1 MSSAAHLVGLGNGS
15 RDWPTLDV
23 PHVGLRPYPEIV
35 DLPETLPAPQEHLPE
50 VIRALL
56 KEEEEGAV
64 MVTTW
69 AVVTEYLD
77 EDGTPNV
84 AAWCSAD
91 PPWRI
96 GGLLT
101 VAHDL
106 LDASVFDEDAEE
118 DDE

>member
-1 MSSAAHLVGLGNGS
+1 M
-15 RDWPTLDV
+15 D
-23 PHVGLRPYPEIV
+23 RPEP
-35 DLPETLPAPQEHLPE
+35 LPPPQEQLPE

-77 EDGTPNV
+77 EQGTPNV

-101 VAHDL
+101 VGHDL
-106 LDASVFDEDAEE
+106 LYASVFDDEDA
-118 DDE
+118 DDEEYDE

>member
-1 MSSAAHLVGLGNGS
+1 V
-15 RDWPTLDV
+15 D
-23 PHVGLRPYPEIV
+23 RPEP
-35 DLPETLPAPQEHLPE
+35 LPPPQEQLPE

-77 EDGTPNV
+77 EEGTPNV

-106 LDASVFDEDAEE
+106 LDASVFDDEDAE
-118 DDE
+118 DEEYDE